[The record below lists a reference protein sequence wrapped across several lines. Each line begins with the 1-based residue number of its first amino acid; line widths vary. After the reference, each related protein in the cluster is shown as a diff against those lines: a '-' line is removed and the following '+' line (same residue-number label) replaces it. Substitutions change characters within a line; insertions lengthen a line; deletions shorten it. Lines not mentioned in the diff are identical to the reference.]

1 MTRNNFM
8 CDGTFNG
15 NMLVVGQARCGKT
28 SFVQKLGK
36 NKMFGSIESVD
47 WISKIEL
54 SAAREHQIRE
64 SFSHAFVEF
73 HYPNDVGEFETILE
87 LLKDN
92 KSDVNIN
99 INDTEADDLGIGEK
113 DIFDRLIVMDD
124 VSGLADKSN
133 EFCSFLTVSRKYKY
147 SCIYI
152 FHIVFPQLR
161 NWQMIISQTKIFN
174 IFPSAV
180 QLGNL
185 SKLLTNNCDRE
196 TLKYIP
202 KRELWINRLYFEI
215 ANRKDYSC
223 LRIGCRKSGPSKYRT
238 EADNN
243 VRQACFFSQKKKD
256 RVFGRFASHNL
267 EPDYRD
273 SLIFKIELSDKNSD
287 ICLTTNYYQK
297 VTVTYKSKTI
307 TEVMTEEISKE
318 KVKKMNQMLKD
329 AVIEMEQKPEN
340 DHDFSFLE
348 EPNQEQESVMAK
360 HLKRRI
366 KPYTSSRIKMRHFLS
381 NISYTDVKSED
392 FADNNFTFDT
402 ITLLTKNITPFSL
415 E

>member
-1 MTRNNFM
+1 
-8 CDGTFNG
+8 
-15 NMLVVGQARCGKT
+15 
-28 SFVQKLGK
+28 
-36 NKMFGSIESVD
+36 MFGGIESVD

-64 SFSHAFVEF
+64 SFSYASVEF
-73 HYPNDVGEFETILE
+73 HYPNDTGEFETMLE

-113 DIFDRLIVMDD
+113 HIFGRLIVMDD

-133 EFCSFLTVSRKYKY
+133 KFCSFLTVSRNYRY
-147 SCIYI
+147 NCIYI

-196 TLKYIP
+196 TLKYSP

-223 LRIGCRKSGPSKYRT
+223 LMIDCGKSGPSKCRT
-238 EADNN
+238 ESDNN
-243 VRQACFFSQKKKD
+243 VQQTCF
-256 RVFGRFASHNL
+256 
-267 EPDYRD
+267 
-273 SLIFKIELSDKNSD
+273 FKIELSDKNSIKERHLPYNQLLSKGND
-287 ICLTTNYYQK
+287 SVQVKDDNRSDDRRNFQG
-297 VTVTYKSKTI
+297 KS
-307 TEVMTEEISKE
+307 
-318 KVKKMNQMLKD
+318 
-329 AVIEMEQKPEN
+329 AEN
-340 DHDFSFLE
+340 
-348 EPNQEQESVMAK
+348 EP
-360 HLKRRI
+360 
-366 KPYTSSRIKMRHFLS
+366 
-381 NISYTDVKSED
+381 DVKRCCDRDGVKTRKLPRFLVS
-392 FADNNFTFDT
+392 
-402 ITLLTKNITPFSL
+402 
-415 E
+415 